1 MSEAFRLVWLAIEMC
16 GLFATSIPRWVL
28 GLGLG
33 NFYCV
38 LLALSFGSTISPG
51 FFDYFSKA
59 ISMAHS
65 SFAPPDPARNGV
77 LAFVNFVLVDD
88 IVLMGVRE
96 GLSLIWSVMVCQWA
110 IYEDGAGNVR
120 S

>member
-1 MSEAFRLVWLAIEMC
+1 MLMLSFARPWLLAYYSKHDVSEAFRLAWLAIEMC

-38 LLALSFGSTISPG
+38 LLALSLFGSTISPG
-51 FFDYFSKA
+51 FFDYFYKA

-65 SFAPPDPARNGV
+65 PFAPPDPARNGV
-77 LAFVNFVLVDD
+77 LAFINFVLVDG
-88 IVLMGVRE
+88 IVLIRG
-96 GLSLIWSVMVCQWA
+96 S
-110 IYEDGAGNVR
+110 
-120 S
+120 